1 MDYQRMQRVMNIFFN
16 LFNLKILF
24 VSILSANLTPEIKDQ
39 KLTFLKMTKITLKQ
53 SAIMMIALVIFGFSC
68 GGGKD
73 TIQKGKILEES
84 LAYGE
89 AAKVYKNVYTKS
101 KTKPER
107 AEAAYRAA
115 EAYYKADNFKDA
127 EKWFRTAIKQ
137 EHKDPLIGYYIGR
150 IEMLNEHYEQ
160 AIVEFNNYKKS
171 NPDDSLADVMIAGSE
186 QALKWKKDKPK
197 YRIEN
202 CKVIN
207 TRYFD
212 YAPAYYKKDQV
223 LFTTDRPGGN
233 GTKKYPWT
241 SGGFS
246 DLYST
251 TINLKTAQMKPPV
264 ILKGKINSPYNDGS
278 CQADKKGKVYLTIC
292 NGRDGKEK
300 RCKIYSCEDNGKEY
314 AAPELLNFNNDSL
327 YQCTDPSISPDG
339 ETLYFVSE
347 MDGGIGG
354 LDIWFARYNKKT
366 KDWGEPVNCGPTINT
381 IKDEVYPWVH
391 DDGSLF
397 FASNGHPGMGGMDI
411 FYSAGVGKEWTKP
424 KNMKWPINTG
434 GDDFALICDKTKET
448 GYFTSNRPGG
458 KGGDDIY
465 RFYLLPMEIC
475 LVGKVTGCVD
485 HQPIPNATVTI
496 NNSINNEVLTIKTDA
511 KGEYKTKCNL
521 KPNAE
526 YSLYAQKREDLYI
539 DSKVEEV
546 STMGI
551 EVSTTLRQ
559 DFCLDELPVDKY
571 FNVPGI
577 YYDLDSARIRP
588 DAALILDSLIGILN
602 KYPKITIE
610 LGSHTD
616 CRATYDYNINLSQR
630 RADSAVDYLIRN
642 GIEKERLVAKG
653 YGETYLVNDCACE
666 KEKGMEPSIKC
677 TDTEHQANRRTTVK
691 VTGKAFISK
700 LPPKKPA
707 KEAPK
712 GKTPK
717 ARK

>member
-1 MDYQRMQRVMNIFFN
+1 
-16 LFNLKILF
+16 
-24 VSILSANLTPEIKDQ
+24 
-39 KLTFLKMTKITLKQ
+39 
-53 SAIMMIALVIFGFSC
+53 
-68 GGGKD
+68 
-73 TIQKGKILEES
+73 
-84 LAYGE
+84 
-89 AAKVYKNVYTKS
+89 
-101 KTKPER
+101 
-107 AEAAYRAA
+107 
-115 EAYYKADNFKDA
+115 
-127 EKWFRTAIKQ
+127 
-137 EHKDPLIGYYIGR
+137 
-150 IEMLNEHYEQ
+150 
-160 AIVEFNNYKKS
+160 
-171 NPDDSLADVMIAGSE
+171 
-186 QALKWKKDKPK
+186 
-197 YRIEN
+197 
-202 CKVIN
+202 
-207 TRYFD
+207 
-212 YAPAYYKKDQV
+212 
-223 LFTTDRPGGN
+223 
-233 GTKKYPWT
+233 
-241 SGGFS
+241 
-246 DLYST
+246 
-251 TINLKTAQMKPPV
+251 
-264 ILKGKINSPYNDGS
+264 
-278 CQADKKGKVYLTIC
+278 
-292 NGRDGKEK
+292 
-300 RCKIYSCEDNGKEY
+300 
-314 AAPELLNFNNDSL
+314 
-327 YQCTDPSISPDG
+327 
-339 ETLYFVSE
+339 

-354 LDIWFARYNKKT
+354 LDIWFVRYNKKT

-588 DAALILDSLIGILN
+588 DASLILDSLIGILN

-707 KEAPK
+707 KETLK